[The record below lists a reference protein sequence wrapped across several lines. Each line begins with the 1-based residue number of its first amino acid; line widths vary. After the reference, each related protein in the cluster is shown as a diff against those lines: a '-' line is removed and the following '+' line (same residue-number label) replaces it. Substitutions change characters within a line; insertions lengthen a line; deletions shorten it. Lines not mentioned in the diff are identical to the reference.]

1 MTTILVIITLIIL
14 IFNIIIIIINII
26 ITISILMRHNT
37 GAGRKKAG
45 KHVYK
50 RGHRKRKIK
59 NFKSMSQ
66 EDGDEDIKGTEHAF
80 SLVFGRLDKS

>member
-1 MTTILVIITLIIL
+1 MTTIIITIIIPIFVIIIV
-14 IFNIIIIIINII
+14 IINII

-50 RGHRKRKIK
+50 RGHRKRKSK
-59 NFKSMSQ
+59 KLKSMNQ
-66 EDGDEDIKGTEHAF
+66 EDEDEDIKGTEHVF
-80 SLVFGRLDKS
+80 SLVFGRSDKS